1 MSRPAQITIN
11 LAALRHNL
19 RQIRRMAPGAAVLA
33 MVKSNAYGHG
43 LERIALALPD
53 ADAFGVAS
61 LEEGLHLRYAGITQP
76 IVLMEGLFHPAELA
90 RAIAYDFTIVVHQVE
105 QVEILEKYTRSRTLP
120 VWLKIDT
127 GMHRL
132 GFQAGKVREIYQRL
146 MNCKVVKKPMGFMT
160 HFANADSI
168 DHEHTLQQIELF
180 NSVTQG
186 LPGPRSLANSAG
198 VIAWPSAHA
207 DLVRPGIMLYG
218 ASPLAG
224 RRGIEHDLHP
234 VMVLSSELIA
244 IHQLAKGDSVGYGS
258 TWTCPEDMRIGI
270 VGIGYGDGYPRHVK
284 NGAPMLVNGRPCP
297 LIGRVAM
304 DMLTVDLRTQ
314 PEAKIGDPVLLW
326 GPGLPVEVVAQYSE
340 TTAYELLT
348 RITQRVRVVV
358 QREDRIAATDDSFT
372 LKPEDFLAF

>member
-19 RQIRRMAPGAAVLA
+19 RQIRRMAPGSAVLA

-76 IVLMEGLFHPAELA
+76 IVLMEGLFHPAELS
-90 RAIAYDFTIVVHQVE
+90 RAIAYDFTCVVHQVE
-105 QVEILEKYTRSRTLP
+105 QVEMLEQYTRSRTVP
-120 VWLKIDT
+120 IWLKIDT

-132 GFQAGKVREIYQRL
+132 GFQADKVKAIYQRL
-146 MNCKVVKKPMGFMT
+146 MNCKAVKKPIGLMT
-160 HFANADSI
+160 HFANADAA
-168 DHEHTLQQIELF
+168 DRVHTQQQIELF
-180 NSVTQG
+180 NAVTEG
-186 LPGPRSLANSAG
+186 MPGPRSLANSAG
-198 VIAWPSAHA
+198 IIAWPSAHLQ
-207 DLVRPGIMLYG
+207 LVRPGIMLYG
-218 ASPLAG
+218 ASPLEAHHG
-224 RRGIEHDLHP
+224 VSHNLHP

-244 IHQLAKGDSVGYGS
+244 IHQLAKGESVGYGS
-258 TWTCPEDMRIGI
+258 AWTCPEDMRIGI

-284 NGAPMLVNGRPCP
+284 NGAPMLVNGRQCP

-314 PEAKIGDPVLLW
+314 PEAKVGDPVLLW

-348 RITQRVRVVV
+348 RITQRVRVVI
-358 QREDRIAATDDSFT
+358 ED
-372 LKPEDFLAF
+372 

>member
-19 RQIRRMAPGAAVLA
+19 RQIRHMAPGAAVLA

-61 LEEGLHLRYAGITQP
+61 LEEGLHLRYAGVTQP
-76 IVLMEGLFHPAELA
+76 IVLMEGLFHPTELS
-90 RAIAYDFTIVVHQVE
+90 RAIAYDFTCVVHQLE
-105 QVEILEKYTRSRTLP
+105 QVEILESYTRSRTLP
-120 VWLKIDT
+120 IWLKIDT

-132 GFQAGKVREIYQRL
+132 GFQTSEVQAVYERLQR
-146 MNCKVVKKPMGFMT
+146 CKVVKKPFGLMT

-168 DHEHTLQQIELF
+168 DREHTLQQIELF
-180 NSVTQG
+180 NAVTSG
-186 LPGPRSLANSAG
+186 LKGPRSLANSAG
-198 VIAWPSAHA
+198 IIAWPTSHA

-218 ASPLAG
+218 ASPLVG
-224 RRGIEHDLHP
+224 HRGVEHNLHP
-234 VMVLSSELIA
+234 VMTLSSQLIA
-244 IHQLAKGDSVGYGS
+244 IHQLPKGEAVGYGS
-258 TWTCPEDMRIGI
+258 AWTCPEDMRIGI

-284 NGAPMLVNGRPCP
+284 NGAPTLVNGRPCP

-314 PEAKIGDPVLLW
+314 PEAKVGDPVLLW

-348 RITQRVRVVV
+348 RITQRVRVAVK
-358 QREDRIAATDDSFT
+358 TDDVIAT
-372 LKPEDFLAF
+372 AGETTEAV